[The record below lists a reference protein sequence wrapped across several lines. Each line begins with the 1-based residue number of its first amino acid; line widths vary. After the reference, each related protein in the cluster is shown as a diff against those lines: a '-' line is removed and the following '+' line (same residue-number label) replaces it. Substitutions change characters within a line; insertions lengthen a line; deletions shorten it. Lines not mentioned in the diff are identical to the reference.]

1 MAKEAHYTFKTTIL
15 TNFTGVCVILI
26 WAITAGEI
34 LFHIRIISLV
44 PKMNHTRIKKRKNQY
59 NCCFIFETT
68 GVILPCYKISNSELF
83 IMPHGDSSTTG
94 FRDYI

>member
-44 PKMNHTRIKKRKNQY
+44 PKMNHTRIKKKKKKLNTIAASYSR
-59 NCCFIFETT
+59 
-68 GVILPCYKISNSELF
+68 LP
-83 IMPHGDSSTTG
+83 G
-94 FRDYI
+94 